1 MANRPR
7 APFAFSESP
16 ALLEPESSLRTIFP
30 NKKRFG
36 YCRYSGT
43 DNRANVAFFWGTAHR
58 HCHRERDLRTRS
70 GRRPRAPRVAKP
82 Q

>member
-1 MANRPR
+1 MANRSR

-16 ALLEPESSLRTIFP
+16 ALLGPGSSLRTIFP

-43 DNRANVAFFWGTAHR
+43 DNRANAAFFWGTAHR
-58 HCHRERDLRTRS
+58 HCIAS
-70 GRRPRAPRVAKP
+70 AVCGRAWGSFGPPRVAKP